1 MDELAAISAKL
12 ELEVAWEAVVEGGRK
27 GDLGERGQGIQ
38 HVCSAQTIPMSTLP
52 PKPLESAARDDDD
65 KIRGP
70 VARPMANIRTQTYIP
85 PYAARRRRWSPSPP
99 RRRRSPSRHRRS
111 PSRLRRSPSRH
122 RHSPSHHRRSPSRHR
137 RSPSPRHRSP
147 SPRYRRRSPPP
158 KRLRLGNHSISDSP
172 PSPPRKTPS
181 PVIPEPPPP
190 SRGRSHSPPKGPRAF
205 QWRKSSKT
213 PPKGPRNLGSST
225 PSTAAPVPVPVPAS
239 APAPAPVPTP
249 PSAPYPTAP
258 RADRRPKDQPESSH
272 PLHSAKYTS
281 FPSIP
286 PERWTQI
293 PNFTMPDMSSAK
305 SETEVSGLLNPTH
318 SYLIISSLQMRR
330 MQTNRISLN
339 KDLDVLKAKSRRA
352 LHEVDMA
359 NIDLRMAQGRRK
371 VASAQAEK
379 AKQGTLGI
387 DYIPPAPES

>member
-1 MDELAAISAKL
+1 MDEFAAISAEI
-12 ELEVAWEAVVEGGRK
+12 ELEVAGEAVVEGGRK

-65 KIRGP
+65 PIRGP
-70 VARPMANIRTQTYIP
+70 VARPMANIRNQTYIP
-85 PYAARRRRWSPSPP
+85 PYAARRRRWSPSP
-99 RRRRSPSRHRRS
+99 RRRPSPSRHRRSPSRHRRS
-111 PSRLRRSPSRH
+111 PSRH
-122 RHSPSHHRRSPSRHR
+122 RHSPSRHHRSTSRHRRSTSRHRRSPSRHR

-181 PVIPEPPPP
+181 PAIPEPPPP

-213 PPKGPRNLGSST
+213 PPKGPRNPGSST
-225 PSTAAPVPVPVPAS
+225 PSTAAPVPVPTSV
-239 APAPAPVPTP
+239 PAPAPVPPPP

-258 RADRRPKDQPESSH
+258 RADRRPKDQQESSH
-272 PLHSAKYTS
+272 PLHSSKYTS

-286 PERWTQI
+286 SERWTQI

-305 SETEVSGLLNPTH
+305 SEAEVSDLLNPTP
-318 SYLIISSLQMRR
+318 
-330 MQTNRISLN
+330 
-339 KDLDVLKAKSRRA
+339 V
-352 LHEVDMA
+352 
-359 NIDLRMAQGRRK
+359 
-371 VASAQAEK
+371 
-379 AKQGTLGI
+379 
-387 DYIPPAPES
+387 